1 MEWEKLQNILQ
12 KTNWLVL
19 LVLSSFGYFIM
30 SPFWTAG
37 VLFGG
42 LIAIANFSL
51 LQHTVRRAFSPEGIH
66 QGARFSIVG
75 KYYLRLVALGVTLYV
90 LITRG
95 WIDPVGLVVGLST
108 VMVSI
113 IGFAIHVVLRARTK
127 EAI

>member
-75 KYYLRLVALGVTLYV
+75 KYYLRLVALGVILYV

>member
-75 KYYLRLVALGVTLYV
+75 KYYLRLVGLGVILYV

-113 IGFAIHVVLRARTK
+113 IGFAIHVGLRARTK

>member
-1 MEWEKLQNILQ
+1 MEWERLQNFLR
-12 KTNWLVL
+12 TMNWVVL
-19 LVLSSFGYFIM
+19 LMLSSFGYFLM

-37 VLFGG
+37 VLSGG
-42 LIAIANFSL
+42 LLAIANFGV
-51 LQHTVRRAFSPEGIH
+51 LQQTVRRAFSSEGIH

-75 KYYLRLVALGVTLYV
+75 KYYLRLLALGVILYL

-113 IGFAIHVVLRARTK
+113 IALAIHMVLRTRTK